1 MHADKLV
8 EGKQPNNMCWYSLT
22 LSSTSQYEPD
32 REETET
38 NLALSGCT
46 LVDRVVFLAWFL
58 WKKLS

>member
-8 EGKQPNNMCWYSLT
+8 EGKQPNNMCWYSLI
-22 LSSTSQYEPD
+22 LSNMSQYELG

-38 NLALSGCT
+38 NHALSGCT

-58 WKKLS
+58 QKKLS